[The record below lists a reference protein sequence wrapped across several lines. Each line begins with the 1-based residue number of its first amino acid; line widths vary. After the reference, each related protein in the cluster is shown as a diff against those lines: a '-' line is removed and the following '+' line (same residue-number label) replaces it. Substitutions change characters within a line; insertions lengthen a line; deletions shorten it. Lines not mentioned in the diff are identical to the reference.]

1 MEDNDLFGTNS
12 DTDNEDVKADITESK
27 YDNSNNYNNLNNHNE
42 NNESNSEINQS
53 NENAIDSLKLD
64 DLRVFYMGKSDKNEK
79 TADLYDY
86 DDEGNLIIHNKKKE
100 IIKTIALPIYRPATT
115 DERQKEYE
123 EYLERIKEATIAFD
137 KARMN
142 LFSAYQTNHTD
153 KEILK
158 LNKAVQKAD
167 KHLTS
172 VRFGEYYINVVDSD
186 VSVENRIKMK
196 QLYFEE
202 AAEDKSVYDPIAIV
216 QTSIL
221 NIRNQVRIAEEAKNV
236 VSISEAVM
244 NDKTLKKK
252 KAEFNKLVAKSKGKS
267 TQKGEIPTVLAIPE
281 TATRISP
288 GGTITKF
295 TKGVVTEVS
304 HVRNLP
310 LTNVAKPSF
319 TNQAKSALA
328 SVSSAIG
335 LPSITVN
342 VAAPSVAPI
351 PNAASSAPSTA
362 PIPNTASSV
371 PSAVPSAESAVPS
384 AESAVPSAESS
395 VPSAV
400 PATNVITSAAK
411 SVTNA
416 ATNVAT
422 SAAKAVTN
430 AATSAATFITGTSP
444 ANPDVKKV

>member
-1 MEDNDLFGTNS
+1 MADNLFATNS
-12 DTDNEDVKADITESK
+12 DTDEEPDTELK
-27 YDNSNNYNNLNNHNE
+27 YENE
-42 NNESNSEINQS
+42 NNQNQNNQSNQNNSNESNSNS
-53 NENAIDSLKLD
+53 NSSESSENAIDLLKLD

-100 IIKTIALPIYRPATT
+100 IIKTIALPTYRPATT
-115 DERQKEYE
+115 DERQKEYT
-123 EYLERIKEATIAFD
+123 EYQERIKEAIIAFD
-137 KARMN
+137 EARMN

-167 KHLTS
+167 KHLTN
-172 VRFGEYYINVVDSD
+172 VRFGEYYIDVVGASQSD
-186 VSVENRIKMK
+186 VPVENRIKMK

-202 AAEDKSVYDPIAIV
+202 ATEDKNVYDPIVFV

-236 VSISEAVM
+236 VSISEAAM
-244 NDKTLKKK
+244 NDKALKKK
-252 KAEFNKLVAKSKGKS
+252 KAEFNKLVAKSKSIYLKKN
-267 TQKGEIPTVLAIPE
+267 TQ
-281 TATRISP
+281 
-288 GGTITKF
+288 
-295 TKGVVTEVS
+295 KGVVTEVS

-342 VAAPSVAPI
+342 VAAPALAPVAP
-351 PNAASSAPSTA
+351 APPA
-362 PIPNTASSV
+362 PIVPSVVPAPIVPSVVPVPAPVFAPNTTEASVTSPAPEV
-371 PSAVPSAESAVPS
+371 SATSAVK
-384 AESAVPSAESS
+384 
-395 VPSAV
+395 
-400 PATNVITSAAK
+400 T
-411 SVTNA
+411 VTNA
-416 ATNVAT
+416 VTNVAT
-422 SAAKAVTN
+422 SAAA
-430 AATSAATFITGTSP
+430 FITGTS
-444 ANPDVKKV
+444 NSDIKKV

>member
-42 NNESNSEINQS
+42 NNESNSESNQS

-342 VAAPSVAPI
+342 VATPSAAPI
-351 PNAASSAPSTA
+351 PNAASS
-362 PIPNTASSV
+362 V
-371 PSAVPSAESAVPS
+371 P
-384 AESAVPSAESS
+384 SAVPSAESS

-444 ANPDVKKV
+444 ANPDIKKV

>member
-27 YDNSNNYNNLNNHNE
+27 YDNSNNNNLNNHNE
-42 NNESNSEINQS
+42 NNESNSESNQS

-100 IIKTIALPIYRPATT
+100 IIKTIALPTYRPATT

-267 TQKGEIPTVLAIPE
+267 IQKGEIPTVLAIPE

-351 PNAASSAPSTA
+351 PNAASS
-362 PIPNTASSV
+362 V
-371 PSAVPSAESAVPS
+371 PSAVPSAESSVS
-384 AESAVPSAESS
+384 SAVPSAESS
-395 VPSAV
+395 VSSAESAVPSAV

-444 ANPDVKKV
+444 ANPDIKKV

>member
-42 NNESNSEINQS
+42 NNESNSESNQS

-172 VRFGEYYINVVDSD
+172 VRFGEYYIDVVGSD

-371 PSAVPSAESAVPS
+371 PSAESAVPS

>member
-27 YDNSNNYNNLNNHNE
+27 YDNSNNNNLNNHNE
-42 NNESNSEINQS
+42 NNESNSESNQS

-100 IIKTIALPIYRPATT
+100 IIKTIALPTYRPATT

-351 PNAASSAPSTA
+351 PNAASS
-362 PIPNTASSV
+362 V
-371 PSAVPSAESAVPS
+371 PSAVPSAESSVS
-384 AESAVPSAESS
+384 SAVPSAESS
-395 VPSAV
+395 GSSAESAVPSAV

-444 ANPDVKKV
+444 ANPDIKKV

>member
-42 NNESNSEINQS
+42 NNESNSESNQS

-172 VRFGEYYINVVDSD
+172 VRFGEYYIDVVDSD

-342 VAAPSVAPI
+342 VAAPSVAP
-351 PNAASSAPSTA
+351 SVAPSA
-362 PIPNTASSV
+362 VPSAESSV
-371 PSAVPSAESAVPS
+371 PSAVPSAASSVPS
-384 AESAVPSAESS
+384 AESA